1 MRGHDLA
8 SRCSSGERPE
18 RAFRDRMTQ
27 KHHADKRS
35 RTRRRIQSM
44 TRQRCQ
50 DEIHSS
56 VNLWARDRLSHLP
69 YDVWLS
75 FPQFCCDAL
84 TVKAPQSILEKE
96 GATRTHEEYR

>member
-50 DEIHSS
+50 DESTAAWRS
-56 VNLWARDRLSHLP
+56 VNLFSLRRRQAHGDS
-69 YDVWLS
+69 
-75 FPQFCCDAL
+75 
-84 TVKAPQSILEKE
+84 APRFAAANS
-96 GATRTHEEYR
+96 A